1 MWVYKKGGIMGL
13 LLIGFIVLSAVMTF
27 TTILY
32 VYKYKQNQ
40 IVLDDICKYNK
51 IGFIQRRVS
60 FTDFTVEFEEL
71 ERFKNGYSRV
81 RIIKTNIQTT
91 ESEKISDVKKHIKDN
106 WTAELIKTESINWLE
121 RDENLMEVRKKKLE
135 RVTIKNI

>member
-1 MWVYKKGGIMGL
+1 MGF
-13 LLIGFIVLSAVMTF
+13 LLILFIVLSAVMTF

-32 VYKYKQNQ
+32 VYKYKQNL

-51 IGFIQRRVS
+51 IGFIKGRIS
-60 FTDFTVEFEEL
+60 FADFTVEFEEL

-81 RIIKTNIQTT
+81 RIIKSNIQSD
-91 ESEKISDVKKHIKDN
+91 ESDKVTNVKKYIKDN

-121 RDENLMEVRKKKLE
+121 RDEDLMEVRKKKLE